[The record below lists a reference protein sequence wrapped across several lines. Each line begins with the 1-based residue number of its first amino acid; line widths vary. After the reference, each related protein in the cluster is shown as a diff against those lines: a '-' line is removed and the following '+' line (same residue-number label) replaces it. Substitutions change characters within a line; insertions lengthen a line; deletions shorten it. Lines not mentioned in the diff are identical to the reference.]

1 MTSLDPAEI
10 FRQEASE
17 LFETL
22 EGALLDLGL
31 RPDDRELVDTAFRAL
46 HTIKGSG
53 AMFGFDKVASF
64 THEFETAFDLVRKGE
79 IKPTGDLISVALAAK
94 DYIRALIESP
104 ETTDSIIGDAIL
116 DDLRQFIDPARHTG
130 HAGAP
135 VEIIAVA
142 ESRSS
147 GWQLRLEFDSHI
159 LRNGSNPVDLLDDL
173 SQLGSCFAVPLTDD
187 VPLLDELEPEDCFLK
202 WDVTLHS
209 DCAKAAI
216 DDVFMFVQDEMK
228 LTLAPLTKLE
238 VPGPALS
245 PEETVEDEPPSR
257 APARHDLTKD
267 DAAKHDL
274 TKHDLAKHDLAKHA
288 LAKDGNDQPAQSE
301 RRRNEPRRADDR
313 GIATVRVQ
321 AERLDE
327 LMDRVGELV
336 IAQARL
342 SQLASAGDDLSIKMI
357 AEEIERLAASLRDT
371 TMGARMVPIG
381 SLFGR
386 FRRLV
391 HDLSRDLGKPVEF
404 VTVGEDTEL
413 DKTMIECLADPLVH
427 LIRNAIDHG
436 IEDTASRATAGK
448 TEQGRIEL
456 VAAHSGAQVLVTV
469 TDNGGG
475 LNTARIRAKAED
487 QGLIAPGAKMSD
499 HDIHQFLFH
508 PGFSTAQTV
517 SALSGRGVGMD
528 VVKRTI
534 EAMRGSIDLST
545 KPGQGTNVTLR
556 LPLTLAII
564 EGLLIRVGEGRYII
578 PLSAVEECVELTAA
592 DERPRGRNF
601 LNVRGDLVPFL
612 RLRDLFGTPGS
623 PDRHQKTIIISTGE
637 TRVGLVA
644 DQIMGNHQ
652 TVIKSLS
659 KLHSD
664 VTMFSGATIL
674 GDGTAALILDVAQLV
689 VLAQS
694 RAEKQQINEAA

>member
-1 MTSLDPAEI
+1 MSAMDPTEV

-17 LFETL
+17 LFEVL

-31 RPDDRELVDTAFRAL
+31 RPDDRELVDSAFRAL

-64 THEFETAFDLVRKGE
+64 THEFETAFDRVRKGE
-79 IKPTGDLISVALAAK
+79 IKPTQDLISVALAAK
-94 DYIRALIESP
+94 DYIRALIEDPQS
-104 ETTDSIIGDAIL
+104 TDDVIGEAIL
-116 DDLRQFIDPARHTG
+116 DDLKRYVFPDQAAT
-130 HAGAP
+130 AAA
-135 VEIIAVA
+135 EIIEAPLAPA
-142 ESRSS
+142 ESKQA
-147 GWQLRLEFDSHI
+147 GWHLYLEFESHV
-159 LRNGSNPVDLLDDL
+159 LRNGSNPLDLLEDL
-173 SQLGSCFAVPLTDD
+173 CKLGPCFVVPVTDGI
-187 VPLLDELEPEDCFLK
+187 PFLDEMEPEDCYLK
-202 WDVTLHS
+202 WDVKLHAAC
-209 DCAKAAI
+209 DKDAI
-216 DDVFMFVQDEMK
+216 DDVFMFVSDEMK
-228 LTLAPLTKLE
+228 LTLSPLE
-238 VPGPALS
+238 Q
-245 PEETVEDEPPSR
+245 VE
-257 APARHDLTKD
+257 APAPMPLFQLLDEEPAEVAEMPAPVVEAAAPVAAPP
-267 DAAKHDL
+267 AAK
-274 TKHDLAKHDLAKHA
+274 TEPKSESKPEPKSEAK
-288 LAKDGNDQPAQSE
+288 
-301 RRRNEPRRADDR
+301 RDDR

-342 SQLASAGDDLSIKMI
+342 TQLAASGSDLSIKMI
-357 AEEIERLAASLRDT
+357 AEEIERLASSLRDT

-386 FRRLV
+386 FRRLI
-391 HDLSRDLGKPVEF
+391 HDLSRDLSKPVEF
-404 VTVGEDTEL
+404 VTTGEDTEL

-436 IEDTASRATAGK
+436 IEDTVTRSANGK

-456 VAAHSGAQVLVTV
+456 AAVHSGAQVLVTV
-469 TDNGGG
+469 KDNGGG
-475 LNTARIRAKAED
+475 LNTARIRAKAEE
-487 QGLIAPGAKMSD
+487 QGLIASGAVLTD
-499 HDIHQFLFH
+499 HEIHQFLFH
-508 PGFSTAQTV
+508 PGFSTAQTI

-534 EAMRGSIDLST
+534 ENMRGTIDLST
-545 KPGQGTNVTLR
+545 RPGQGTTVTLR

-578 PLSAVEECVELTAA
+578 PLSAVEECIELTAE
-592 DERPRGRNF
+592 DERSRGRDF
-601 LNVRGDLVPFL
+601 LNVRGNLVPFL
-612 RLRDLFGTPGS
+612 RLREIMTASGM

-637 TRVGLVA
+637 THVGLVA
-644 DQIMGNHQ
+644 DQIIGNHQ

-664 VTMFSGATIL
+664 VTIFSGATIL

-689 VLAQS
+689 ALAQS
-694 RAEKQQINEAA
+694 KVEKHISEAA

>member
-1 MTSLDPAEI
+1 MDPTEI

-31 RPDDRELVDTAFRAL
+31 RPDDRELVDSAFRAL

-53 AMFGFDKVASF
+53 AMFGFDKVAAF
-64 THEFETAFDLVRKGE
+64 THEFETAFELVRKGE
-79 IKPTGDLISVALAAK
+79 IKPTQELIAVALAAK
-94 DYIRALIESP
+94 DYIRALIEAP
-104 ETTDSIIGDAIL
+104 DSADPIIGDAIL
-116 DDLRQFIDPARHTG
+116 DDLKRFVSPLGPVLPAEPGVET
-130 HAGAP
+130 P
-135 VEIIAVA
+135 VVS
-142 ESRSS
+142 ESRPA
-147 GWQLRLEFDSHI
+147 GWQLRLEFESHI
-159 LRNGSNPVDLLDDL
+159 LRNGSNPLDLLDDL
-173 SQLGSCFAVPLTDD
+173 CKLGPCFVVPLTDG
-187 VPLLDELEPEDCFLK
+187 VPLLDELEPEDCYLK

-209 DCAKAAI
+209 GCDKAAI

-228 LTLAPLTKLE
+228 LTLVPLAQVE
-238 VPGPALS
+238 RAAPALAM
-245 PEETVEDEPPSR
+245 PVAEVEPAAPP
-257 APARHDLTKD
+257 APAP
-267 DAAKHDL
+267 AA
-274 TKHDLAKHDLAKHA
+274 AVS
-288 LAKDGNDQPAQSE
+288 PAAAEPSTPPE
-301 RRRNEPRRADDR
+301 RKREEPKRAEER

-342 SQLASAGDDLSIKMI
+342 SQLAAAGSDLSIKMI

-404 VTVGEDTEL
+404 VTSGEDTEL

-436 IEDTASRATAGK
+436 IEDSETRATAGK
-448 TEQGRIEL
+448 TEKGRIEL
-456 VAAHSGAQVLVTV
+456 QAIHSGAQVLVTV
-469 TDNGGG
+469 RDNGGG
-475 LNTARIRAKAED
+475 LNTARIRAKAEE
-487 QGLIAPGAKMSD
+487 QGLIAPGAAMSD
-499 HDIHQFLFH
+499 HEIHQFLFH
-508 PGFSTAQTV
+508 PGFSTAQTI

-534 EAMRGSIDLST
+534 ENMRGSIDLST
-545 KPGQGTNVTLR
+545 KAGEGTCVTLR

-578 PLSAVEECVELTAA
+578 PLPAVEECVELTAE
-592 DERPRGRNF
+592 DERSRGRNF
-601 LNVRGDLVPFL
+601 LNVRGNLVPFL
-612 RLRDLFGTPGS
+612 RLREILDVSGS
-623 PDRHQKTIIISTGE
+623 PGQHQKTIIISTGE

-644 DQIMGNHQ
+644 DQIIGNHQ

-664 VTMFSGATIL
+664 VTIFSGATIL
-674 GDGTAALILDVAQLV
+674 GDGSAALILDVVQLVGLAQL
-689 VLAQS
+689 
-694 RAEKQQINEAA
+694 RAEKQQMNEAA

>member
-1 MTSLDPAEI
+1 MTALDPAEV

-22 EGALLDLGL
+22 ETTLLDLGL
-31 RPDDRELVDTAFRAL
+31 RPDDRDLVDSAFRAL

-53 AMFGFDKVASF
+53 AMFGFDKVAAF
-64 THEFETAFDLVRKGE
+64 THEFETAFERVRKGE
-79 IKPTGDLISVALAAK
+79 IKPTQELISVALAAK
-94 DYIRALIESP
+94 DYIRSLIETP
-104 ETTDSIIGDAIL
+104 DAADPIIGDAIL
-116 DDLRQFIDPARHTG
+116 DDLRRFVGGPAPAAAAEPRPL
-130 HAGAP
+130 AP
-135 VEIIAVA
+135 LPPSEKSA
-142 ESRSS
+142 

-159 LRNGSNPVDLLDDL
+159 LRNGSNPLDLLEDL
-173 SQLGSCFAVPLTDD
+173 CKLGSCFVVPLTEG
-187 VPLLDELEPEDCFLK
+187 VPPLDELEPDYCYLK

-209 DCAKAAI
+209 DCDKAAI

-228 LTLAPLTKLE
+228 LTLAPLAHVERAAPTPPLAPVKE
-238 VPGPALS
+238 VIPSAPTIPA
-245 PEETVEDEPPSR
+245 ETAT
-257 APARHDLTKD
+257 APAPKPEP
-267 DAAKHDL
+267 
-274 TKHDLAKHDLAKHA
+274 
-288 LAKDGNDQPAQSE
+288 QPE
-301 RRRNEPRRADDR
+301 RRREEPRRSDDR
-313 GIATVRVQ
+313 AIATVRVQ

-342 SQLASAGDDLSIKMI
+342 TQLAATGSDPSIKMI

-381 SLFGR
+381 SLFAR

-391 HDLSRDLGKPVEF
+391 HDLSRDLSKPVEF

-436 IEDTASRATAGK
+436 IEDTATRNAAGK

-456 VAAHSGAQVLVTV
+456 QAVHSGAQVLVTV
-469 TDNGGG
+469 KDNGGG
-475 LNTARIRAKAED
+475 LNTARIRAKAEE
-487 QGLIAPGAKMSD
+487 QGLVAPGAALSD
-499 HDIHQFLFH
+499 NEIHQFLFH
-508 PGFSTAQTV
+508 PGFSTAQTI

-534 EAMRGSIDLST
+534 ENMRGSIDLST
-545 KPGQGTNVTLR
+545 RPGQGTTVTLR

-578 PLSAVEECVELTAA
+578 PLSAVEECVELTAQ
-592 DERPRGRNF
+592 DERSRGRNF
-601 LNVRGDLVPFL
+601 LNVRGNLVPFL
-612 RLRDLFGTPGS
+612 RLREILTIPGAADL
-623 PDRHQKTIIISTGE
+623 HQKTIIISTGE

-644 DQIMGNHQ
+644 DQIIGNHQ

-664 VTMFSGATIL
+664 VTIFSGAAIL

-689 VLAQS
+689 GLAQAH
-694 RAEKQQINEAA
+694 AEKQQMNEAA

>member
-1 MTSLDPAEI
+1 MSAMDPTEV

-17 LFETL
+17 LFEVL
-22 EGALLDLGL
+22 EGALLDLGQ
-31 RPDDRELVDTAFRAL
+31 RPDDRELVDSAFRAL

-64 THEFETAFDLVRKGE
+64 THEFETAFDRVRKGE
-79 IKPTGDLISVALAAK
+79 IKPTQELISVALAAK
-94 DYIRALIESP
+94 DYIRALIEDPQS
-104 ETTDSIIGDAIL
+104 TDDIIGEAIL
-116 DDLRQFIDPARHTG
+116 DDLKRFVSADQPVAAVMEIAEAPPLAPAGTKQ
-130 HAGAP
+130 AG
-135 VEIIAVA
+135 
-142 ESRSS
+142 
-147 GWQLRLEFDSHI
+147 WHLYLEFETHI
-159 LRNGSNPVDLLDDL
+159 LRNGSNPLDLLEDL
-173 SQLGSCFAVPLTDD
+173 CKLGPCFVVPVTDG
-187 VPLLDELEPEDCFLK
+187 VPFLDEMEPEDCYLK
-202 WDVTLHS
+202 WDVKLHAAC
-209 DCAKAAI
+209 DKDAI

-228 LTLAPLTKLE
+228 LTLSPLEHVEAPAPAPLFQLLDEELAPAVEMPAPPVEAAAAPVAEQPVAKAEPKSESKPEPKLE
-238 VPGPALS
+238 
-245 PEETVEDEPPSR
+245 
-257 APARHDLTKD
+257 
-267 DAAKHDL
+267 AK
-274 TKHDLAKHDLAKHA
+274 
-288 LAKDGNDQPAQSE
+288 
-301 RRRNEPRRADDR
+301 RDDR

-342 SQLASAGDDLSIKMI
+342 TQLAASGSDLSIKMI
-357 AEEIERLAASLRDT
+357 AEEIERLASSLRDT

-391 HDLSRDLGKPVEF
+391 HDLSRDLSKPVEF
-404 VTVGEDTEL
+404 VTSGEDTEL

-436 IEDTASRATAGK
+436 IEDTATRSANGK

-456 VAAHSGAQVLVTV
+456 AAVHSGAQVLVTV
-469 TDNGGG
+469 KDNGGG
-475 LNTARIRAKAED
+475 LNTARIRAKAEE
-487 QGLIAPGAKMSD
+487 QGLIATGAVLTD
-499 HDIHQFLFH
+499 HEVHQFLFH
-508 PGFSTAQTV
+508 PGFSTAQTI

-534 EAMRGSIDLST
+534 ENMRGSIDLST
-545 KPGQGTNVTLR
+545 RPGQGTTVTLR

-578 PLSAVEECVELTAA
+578 PLSAVEECIELTAE
-592 DERPRGRNF
+592 DERSRGRNF
-601 LNVRGDLVPFL
+601 LNVRGNLVPFL
-612 RLRDLFGTPGS
+612 RLREIMTASGT

-637 TRVGLVA
+637 THVGLVA
-644 DQIMGNHQ
+644 DQIIGNHQ

-689 VLAQS
+689 ALAQS
-694 RAEKQQINEAA
+694 KVEKQHISEAA

>member
-1 MTSLDPAEI
+1 MTALDPAEV

-22 EGALLDLGL
+22 ETTLLDLGL
-31 RPDDRELVDTAFRAL
+31 RPDDRDLVDSAFRAL

-53 AMFGFDKVASF
+53 AMFGFDKVAAF
-64 THEFETAFDLVRKGE
+64 THEFETAFERVRKGE
-79 IKPTGDLISVALAAK
+79 IKPTQELISVALAAK
-94 DYIRALIESP
+94 DYIRSLIETP
-104 ETTDSIIGDAIL
+104 EAADPIIGEAIL
-116 DDLRQFIDPARHTG
+116 DDLRHFVGGPAPAAAAEPRPL
-130 HAGAP
+130 AP
-135 VEIIAVA
+135 PPPSEKSA
-142 ESRSS
+142 

-159 LRNGSNPVDLLDDL
+159 LRNGSNPLDLLEDL
-173 SQLGSCFAVPLTDD
+173 CKLGSCFVVPLTDG
-187 VPLLDELEPEDCFLK
+187 VPPLDELEPDYCYLK

-209 DCAKAAI
+209 DCDKAAI

-228 LTLAPLTKLE
+228 LTLAPLAQVERAAPPPPAPVKE
-238 VPGPALS
+238 VIPPA
-245 PEETVEDEPPSR
+245 PMIPAETAK
-257 APARHDLTKD
+257 APAPKPEP
-267 DAAKHDL
+267 
-274 TKHDLAKHDLAKHA
+274 
-288 LAKDGNDQPAQSE
+288 QPE
-301 RRRNEPRRADDR
+301 RRREEPRRSDDR
-313 GIATVRVQ
+313 AIATVRVQ

-342 SQLASAGDDLSIKMI
+342 TQLAATGSDPSIKMI

-391 HDLSRDLGKPVEF
+391 HDLSRDLSKPVEF

-436 IEDTASRATAGK
+436 IEDTATRNAAGK

-456 VAAHSGAQVLVTV
+456 QAVHSGAQVLVTV
-469 TDNGGG
+469 KDNGGG
-475 LNTARIRAKAED
+475 LNTARIRAKAEE
-487 QGLIAPGAKMSD
+487 QGLVAPGAALSD
-499 HDIHQFLFH
+499 HEIHQFLFH
-508 PGFSTAQTV
+508 PGFSTAQTI

-534 EAMRGSIDLST
+534 ENMRGSIDLST
-545 KPGQGTNVTLR
+545 RPGQGTTVTLR

-578 PLSAVEECVELTAA
+578 PLSAVEECVELTAR
-592 DERPRGRNF
+592 DERSRGRNF
-601 LNVRGDLVPFL
+601 LNVRGNLVPFL
-612 RLRDLFGTPGS
+612 RLREILTVPGA
-623 PDRHQKTIIISTGE
+623 PDQHQKTIIISTGE

-644 DQIMGNHQ
+644 DQIIGNHQ

-664 VTMFSGATIL
+664 VTIFSGAAIL

-689 VLAQS
+689 GLAQAH
-694 RAEKQQINEAA
+694 AEKQQMNEAA

>member
-1 MTSLDPAEI
+1 MTSLDPADV

-17 LFETL
+17 LFEAL
-22 EGALLDLGL
+22 EGALLDLTL

-53 AMFGFDKVASF
+53 AMFGFDKVAAF

-79 IKPTGDLISVALAAK
+79 VKPTGDLISVALAAK
-94 DYIRALIESP
+94 DFIRALIEAP
-104 ETTDSIIGDAIL
+104 ESTDAIIGEAIL
-116 DDLRQFIDPARHTG
+116 ADLQRFVG
-130 HAGAP
+130 KESSAP
-135 VEIIAVA
+135 VVTADPEPAAPEV
-142 ESRSS
+142 RSS
-147 GWQLRLEFDSHI
+147 GWRLHLEFASHI
-159 LRNGSNPVDLLDDL
+159 LCNGSNPLDLLDDL
-173 SQLGSCFAVPLTDD
+173 RKLGPCFAIALTDG
-187 VPLLDELEPEDCFLK
+187 VPLLDDLEPELCFLK

-209 DCAKAAI
+209 DCDRAAI
-216 DDVFMFVQDEMK
+216 DDVFMFVQDEMT
-228 LTLAPLTKLE
+228 LTLAPLPEAEAAAPLAPPPQDAVNFSAPEKPAAVE
-238 VPGPALS
+238 QAAVHPPPGAKR
-245 PEETVEDEPPSR
+245 EE
-257 APARHDLTKD
+257 
-267 DAAKHDL
+267 AKR
-274 TKHDLAKHDLAKHA
+274 
-288 LAKDGNDQPAQSE
+288 S
-301 RRRNEPRRADDR
+301 DDR
-313 GIATVRVQ
+313 SIATVRVQ

-342 SQLASAGDDLSIKMI
+342 TQLAAAGDDLSIKII

-381 SLFGR
+381 SVFGR

-391 HDLSRDLGKPVEF
+391 HDLSQDLGKPVEF
-404 VTVGEDTEL
+404 VTAGEDTEL
-413 DKTMIECLADPLVH
+413 DKTMIESLADPLVH

-436 IEDTASRATAGK
+436 IEDTATREAAGK
-448 TEQGRIEL
+448 VEQGRIEL
-456 VAAHSGAQVLVTV
+456 VATHAGAQVLVTV

-475 LNTARIRAKAED
+475 LNTARIRAKVED
-487 QGLIAPGAKMSD
+487 LGLIAPGAVISD
-499 HDIHQFLFH
+499 HDIHQYLFH
-508 PGFSTAQTV
+508 PGFSTAEKV

-534 EAMRGSIDLST
+534 EAMRGAIDLT
-545 KPGQGTNVTLR
+545 TIPGQGTKVTLR

-564 EGLLIRVGEGRYII
+564 EGLLIRVGEGRYIV

-592 DERPRGRNF
+592 DERSRGRNF

-612 RLRDLFGTPGS
+612 KLRDLFGTS
-623 PDRHQKTIIISTGE
+623 NSSDLHQKIIIISTGD

-644 DQIMGNHQ
+644 DQIIGNHQ

-659 KLHSD
+659 KLHAD

-674 GDGTAALILDVAQLV
+674 GDGSAALILDVAQLV
-689 VLAQS
+689 ALAQAQS
-694 RAEKQQINEAA
+694 EKQQTCEAA

>member
-1 MTSLDPAEI
+1 MSAMDPTEI

-17 LFETL
+17 LFEVL
-22 EGALLDLGL
+22 EGALLDLGQ
-31 RPDDRELVDTAFRAL
+31 RPDDRELVDSAFRAL

-64 THEFETAFDLVRKGE
+64 THEFETAFDRVRKGE
-79 IKPTGDLISVALAAK
+79 IKPTQELISVALAAK
-94 DYIRALIESP
+94 DYIRALIEDPQS
-104 ETTDSIIGDAIL
+104 TDDIIGEAIL
-116 DDLRQFIDPARHTG
+116 DDLRRFVSSDQPAAPLAEIAEAPPLAPGERKQ
-130 HAGAP
+130 AG
-135 VEIIAVA
+135 
-142 ESRSS
+142 
-147 GWQLRLEFDSHI
+147 WHLCLEFESHV
-159 LRNGSNPVDLLDDL
+159 LRNGSNPLDLLEDL
-173 SQLGSCFAVPLTDD
+173 CKLGPCFVVPITDGI
-187 VPLLDELEPEDCFLK
+187 PFLDEMEPEDCYLK
-202 WDVTLHS
+202 WDVKLHAAC
-209 DCAKAAI
+209 DKDAI

-228 LTLAPLTKLE
+228 LTLSPLEEVEAPAP
-238 VPGPALS
+238 VPLFQLPDEEPVIAEMAAPVVAAVAEQPVAKAEPQS
-245 PEETVEDEPPSR
+245 EAKPEIKREA
-257 APARHDLTKD
+257 APARRE
-267 DAAKHDL
+267 DAK
-274 TKHDLAKHDLAKHA
+274 
-288 LAKDGNDQPAQSE
+288 QE
-301 RRRNEPRRADDR
+301 R

-342 SQLASAGDDLSIKMI
+342 TQLAASGSDLSIKMI
-357 AEEIERLAASLRDT
+357 AEEIERLASSLRDT

-391 HDLSRDLGKPVEF
+391 HDLSRDLSKPVEF
-404 VTVGEDTEL
+404 VTSGEDTEL

-436 IEDTASRATAGK
+436 IEDTATRAANGK

-456 VAAHSGAQVLVTV
+456 AAVHSGAQVLVTV
-469 TDNGGG
+469 KDNGGG
-475 LNTARIRAKAED
+475 LNTARIRAKAEE
-487 QGLIAPGAKMSD
+487 QGLIAAGAVLTD
-499 HDIHQFLFH
+499 HEIHQFLFH
-508 PGFSTAQTV
+508 PGFSTAQTI

-534 EAMRGSIDLST
+534 ENMRGSIDLST
-545 KPGQGTNVTLR
+545 RSGQGTTVTLR

-564 EGLLIRVGEGRYII
+564 EGLLIRVGAGRYII
-578 PLSAVEECVELTAA
+578 PLSAVEECVELTDE
-592 DERPRGRNF
+592 DERSRGRNF
-601 LNVRGDLVPFL
+601 LNVRGNLVPFL
-612 RLRDLFGTPGS
+612 RLRELMSASGA

-644 DQIMGNHQ
+644 DQIIGNHQ

-664 VTMFSGATIL
+664 VTIFSGATIL

-689 VLAQS
+689 SLAQS
-694 RAEKQQINEAA
+694 KVEKQHINEAA

>member
-1 MTSLDPAEI
+1 MSSMDPTEI

-31 RPDDRELVDTAFRAL
+31 RPDDRELVDSAFRAL

-53 AMFGFDKVASF
+53 AMFGFDKVAAF
-64 THEFETAFDLVRKGE
+64 THEFETAFELVRKGE
-79 IKPTGDLISVALAAK
+79 IKPTQELIAVALAAK
-94 DYIRALIESP
+94 DYIRALIEAP
-104 ETTDSIIGDAIL
+104 DDADSIIGDAIL
-116 DDLRQFIDPARHTG
+116 DDLKRFVS
-130 HAGAP
+130 P
-135 VEIIAVA
+135 VEQVLPVESEIDTPPAS
-142 ESRSS
+142 ESRPA
-147 GWQLRLEFDSHI
+147 GWQLRLEFESHI
-159 LRNGSNPVDLLDDL
+159 LRNGSNPLDLLDDL
-173 SQLGSCFAVPLTDD
+173 CKLGPCFVVPVTDG
-187 VPLLDELEPEDCFLK
+187 VPLLDELEPEDCYLK

-209 DCAKAAI
+209 GCDKDAI

-228 LTLAPLTKLE
+228 LTLVPLAQVERAAPTFAMAE
-238 VPGPALS
+238 AEPVAPPAPAPTAS
-245 PEETVEDEPPSR
+245 SAPAAAEPATPPERKRDEPKR
-257 APARHDLTKD
+257 A
-267 DAAKHDL
+267 
-274 TKHDLAKHDLAKHA
+274 
-288 LAKDGNDQPAQSE
+288 E
-301 RRRNEPRRADDR
+301 ER

-342 SQLASAGDDLSIKMI
+342 SQLAAAGSDLSIKMI

-404 VTVGEDTEL
+404 VTSGEDTEL

-436 IEDTASRATAGK
+436 IEDSETRAAAGK
-448 TEQGRIEL
+448 TENGRIEL
-456 VAAHSGAQVLVTV
+456 YAIHSGAQVLVTV
-469 TDNGGG
+469 KDNGGG
-475 LNTARIRAKAED
+475 LNTARIRAKAEE
-487 QGLIAPGAKMSD
+487 QGLIAPGAAMSD
-499 HDIHQFLFH
+499 HEIHQFLFH
-508 PGFSTAQTV
+508 PGFSTAQTI

-534 EAMRGSIDLST
+534 ENMRGSIDLST
-545 KPGQGTNVTLR
+545 KPGAGTCVTLR

-578 PLSAVEECVELTAA
+578 PLPAVEECVELTAD
-592 DERPRGRNF
+592 DERSRGRNF
-601 LNVRGDLVPFL
+601 LNVRGNLVPFL
-612 RLRDLFGTPGS
+612 RLRDILDVPGS
-623 PDRHQKTIIISTGE
+623 PGLHQKTIIISTGE

-644 DQIMGNHQ
+644 DQIIGNHQ

-664 VTMFSGATIL
+664 VTIFSGATIL

-689 VLAQS
+689 ALAQS
-694 RAEKQQINEAA
+694 RAEKQQMSEAA

>member
-1 MTSLDPAEI
+1 MSAMDPTEI

-17 LFETL
+17 LFEVL
-22 EGALLDLGL
+22 EGALLDLGQ
-31 RPDDRELVDTAFRAL
+31 RPDDRELVDSAFRAL

-64 THEFETAFDLVRKGE
+64 THEFETAFDRVRKGE
-79 IKPTGDLISVALAAK
+79 IKPTQELISVALAAK
-94 DYIRALIESP
+94 DYIRALIEDPQS
-104 ETTDSIIGDAIL
+104 TDDVIGEAIL
-116 DDLRQFIDPARHTG
+116 DDLKRFVSFDQPVA
-130 HAGAP
+130 AV
-135 VEIIAVA
+135 VEIA
-142 ESRSS
+142 EAPPLAPGGSKQA
-147 GWQLRLEFDSHI
+147 GWHLYLEFESHI
-159 LRNGSNPVDLLDDL
+159 LRNGSNPLDLLEDL
-173 SQLGSCFAVPLTDD
+173 CKLGPCFVVPVTDGI
-187 VPLLDELEPEDCFLK
+187 PFLDEMEPEDCYLK
-202 WDVTLHS
+202 WDVKLHAACNK
-209 DCAKAAI
+209 DAI

-228 LTLAPLTKLE
+228 LTLSPLEHVETPAPAPLFQLLDE
-238 VPGPALS
+238 EPA
-245 PEETVEDEPPSR
+245 PMAETPAPPVELPAAPVAEQPVAKSEPKS
-257 APARHDLTKD
+257 
-267 DAAKHDL
+267 
-274 TKHDLAKHDLAKHA
+274 
-288 LAKDGNDQPAQSE
+288 
-301 RRRNEPRRADDR
+301 EPRPEPKPEAKREER

-342 SQLASAGDDLSIKMI
+342 TQLAASGSDLSIKMI
-357 AEEIERLAASLRDT
+357 AEEIERLASSLRDT

-391 HDLSRDLGKPVEF
+391 HDLSRDLSKPVEF
-404 VTVGEDTEL
+404 VTTGEDTEL

-436 IEDTASRATAGK
+436 IEDNATRAANGK

-456 VAAHSGAQVLVTV
+456 AAVHSGAQVLVTV
-469 TDNGGG
+469 KDNGGG
-475 LNTARIRAKAED
+475 LNTARIRAKAEE
-487 QGLIAPGAKMSD
+487 QGLIAAGAVLTD
-499 HDIHQFLFH
+499 HEIHQFLFH
-508 PGFSTAQTV
+508 PGFSTAQTI

-534 EAMRGSIDLST
+534 ENMRGSIDLST
-545 KPGQGTNVTLR
+545 RPGQGTTVTLR

-578 PLSAVEECVELTAA
+578 PLPAVEECVELTAE
-592 DERPRGRNF
+592 DERSRGRNF
-601 LNVRGDLVPFL
+601 LNVRGNLVPFL
-612 RLRDLFGTPGS
+612 RLRDILSAEGTP
-623 PDRHQKTIIISTGE
+623 DQHQKTIIISTGE
-637 TRVGLVA
+637 TQVGLVA
-644 DQIMGNHQ
+644 DQIIGNHQ

-664 VTMFSGATIL
+664 VTIFSGATIL

-689 VLAQS
+689 ALAQS
-694 RAEKQQINEAA
+694 KVEKHISEAA

>member
-1 MTSLDPAEI
+1 MSSMDPTEI

-31 RPDDRELVDTAFRAL
+31 RPDDRELVDSAFRAL

-53 AMFGFDKVASF
+53 AMFGFDKVAAF
-64 THEFETAFDLVRKGE
+64 THEFETAFELVRKGE
-79 IKPTGDLISVALAAK
+79 IKPTQELIAVALAAK
-94 DYIRALIESP
+94 DYIRALIEAP
-104 ETTDSIIGDAIL
+104 DSADPIIGDAIL
-116 DDLRQFIDPARHTG
+116 DDLKRFVSPLGPVLPAEPGVET
-130 HAGAP
+130 P
-135 VEIIAVA
+135 VVS
-142 ESRSS
+142 ESRPA
-147 GWQLRLEFDSHI
+147 GWQLRLEFESHI
-159 LRNGSNPVDLLDDL
+159 LRNGSNPLDLLDDL
-173 SQLGSCFAVPLTDD
+173 CKLGPCFVVPLTDG
-187 VPLLDELEPEDCFLK
+187 VPLLDELEPEDCYLK

-209 DCAKAAI
+209 GCDKAAI

-228 LTLAPLTKLE
+228 LTLVPLAQVE
-238 VPGPALS
+238 RAAPALAM
-245 PEETVEDEPPSR
+245 PVAEVEPAAPP
-257 APARHDLTKD
+257 APAP
-267 DAAKHDL
+267 AA
-274 TKHDLAKHDLAKHA
+274 AVS
-288 LAKDGNDQPAQSE
+288 PAAAEPSTPPE
-301 RRRNEPRRADDR
+301 RKREEPKRAEER

-342 SQLASAGDDLSIKMI
+342 SQLAAAGSDLSIKMI

-404 VTVGEDTEL
+404 VTSGEDTEL

-436 IEDTASRATAGK
+436 IEDSETRATAGK
-448 TEQGRIEL
+448 TEKGRIEL
-456 VAAHSGAQVLVTV
+456 QAIHSGAQVLVTV
-469 TDNGGG
+469 RDNGGG
-475 LNTARIRAKAED
+475 LNTARIRAKAEE
-487 QGLIAPGAKMSD
+487 QGLIAPGAAMSD
-499 HDIHQFLFH
+499 HEIHQFLFH
-508 PGFSTAQTV
+508 PGFSTAQTI

-534 EAMRGSIDLST
+534 ENMRGSIDLST
-545 KPGQGTNVTLR
+545 KAGEGTCVTLR

-578 PLSAVEECVELTAA
+578 PLPAVEECVELTAE
-592 DERPRGRNF
+592 DERSRGRNF
-601 LNVRGDLVPFL
+601 LNVRGNLVPFL
-612 RLRDLFGTPGS
+612 RLREILDVSGS
-623 PDRHQKTIIISTGE
+623 PGQHQKTIIISTGE

-644 DQIMGNHQ
+644 DQIIGNHQ

-664 VTMFSGATIL
+664 VTIFSGATIL
-674 GDGTAALILDVAQLV
+674 GDGSAALILDVVQLVGLAQL
-689 VLAQS
+689 
-694 RAEKQQINEAA
+694 RAEKQQMNEAA

>member
-1 MTSLDPAEI
+1 MSAMDPTEI

-17 LFETL
+17 LFEVL
-22 EGALLDLGL
+22 EGALLDLGQ
-31 RPDDRELVDTAFRAL
+31 RPDDRELVDSAFRAL

-64 THEFETAFDLVRKGE
+64 THEFETAFDRVRKGE
-79 IKPTGDLISVALAAK
+79 IKPTQELISVALAAK
-94 DYIRALIESP
+94 DYIRALIEDPQS
-104 ETTDSIIGDAIL
+104 TDDVIGEAIL
-116 DDLRQFIDPARHTG
+116 DDLKRFVSFDQPA
-130 HAGAP
+130 AAV
-135 VEIIAVA
+135 VEIA
-142 ESRSS
+142 EAPPLAPGGSKQA
-147 GWQLRLEFDSHI
+147 GWHLYLEFESHI
-159 LRNGSNPVDLLDDL
+159 LRNGSNPLDLLEDL
-173 SQLGSCFAVPLTDD
+173 CKLGPCFVVPVTDGI
-187 VPLLDELEPEDCFLK
+187 PFLDEMEPEDCYLK
-202 WDVTLHS
+202 WDVKLHAAC
-209 DCAKAAI
+209 DKDAI
-216 DDVFMFVQDEMK
+216 DDVFMFVQDELK
-228 LTLAPLTKLE
+228 LTLSPLEHVEAPAPAPLFQLLDE
-238 VPGPALS
+238 EPA
-245 PEETVEDEPPSR
+245 PMAEMPAPPVELPAAPVAEQPVVKSEPKS
-257 APARHDLTKD
+257 
-267 DAAKHDL
+267 
-274 TKHDLAKHDLAKHA
+274 
-288 LAKDGNDQPAQSE
+288 
-301 RRRNEPRRADDR
+301 EPRPEPKPEAKREER

-342 SQLASAGDDLSIKMI
+342 TQLAASGSDLSIKMI
-357 AEEIERLAASLRDT
+357 AEEIERLASSLRDT

-391 HDLSRDLGKPVEF
+391 HDLSRDLSKPVEF
-404 VTVGEDTEL
+404 VTSGEDTEL

-436 IEDTASRATAGK
+436 IEDNATRAANGK

-456 VAAHSGAQVLVTV
+456 AAVHSGAQVLVTV
-469 TDNGGG
+469 KDNGGG
-475 LNTARIRAKAED
+475 LNTARIRAKAEE
-487 QGLIAPGAKMSD
+487 QGLIAAGAVLTD
-499 HDIHQFLFH
+499 HEIHQFLFH
-508 PGFSTAQTV
+508 PGFSTAQTI

-534 EAMRGSIDLST
+534 ENMRGSIDLST
-545 KPGQGTNVTLR
+545 RPGQGTTVTLR

-578 PLSAVEECVELTAA
+578 PLPAVEECVELTAE
-592 DERPRGRNF
+592 DERSRGRNF
-601 LNVRGDLVPFL
+601 LNVRGNLVPFL
-612 RLRDLFGTPGS
+612 RMREIMSSSGS
-623 PDRHQKTIIISTGE
+623 PDKHQKTIIISTGE

-644 DQIMGNHQ
+644 DQIIGNHQ

-664 VTMFSGATIL
+664 VTIFSGATIL

-689 VLAQS
+689 QLAQS
-694 RAEKQQINEAA
+694 KVEKQHINEAA

>member
-1 MTSLDPAEI
+1 MTTLDPVEI

-31 RPDDRELVDTAFRAL
+31 RPDDRDLVDAAFRAL

-53 AMFGFDKVASF
+53 AMFGFDKVAAF

-79 IKPTGDLISVALAAK
+79 IKPTQDLISVALAAK
-94 DYIRALIESP
+94 DYIRALIEAP
-104 ETTDSIIGDAIL
+104 ESTDTIIGDAIL
-116 DDLRQFIDPARHTG
+116 DDLRQFMKLGDHAEAAAPALPIE
-130 HAGAP
+130 AP
-135 VEIIAVA
+135 VSAQ
-142 ESRSS
+142 RSW
-147 GWQLRLEFDSHI
+147 GWRLHLEFDNHI
-159 LRNGSNPVDLLDDL
+159 LRNGSNPLDFLDDLRKLGSTFVVALTDDLPLLDDL
-173 SQLGSCFAVPLTDD
+173 
-187 VPLLDELEPEDCFLK
+187 EPDYCFLK
-202 WDVTLHS
+202 WNVTLHG
-209 DCAKAAI
+209 DCDKAAI

-228 LTLAPLTKLE
+228 LTLTPLAETDVAASVPVPVPVPMTVPELKSATEISPPVATEPVAAAP
-238 VPGPALS
+238 
-245 PEETVEDEPPSR
+245 
-257 APARHDLTKD
+257 
-267 DAAKHDL
+267 
-274 TKHDLAKHDLAKHA
+274 
-288 LAKDGNDQPAQSE
+288 E
-301 RRRNEPRRADDR
+301 RRRDEPRRADDR

-342 SQLASAGDDLSIKMI
+342 SQLAAAGDDLSIKMI

-386 FRRLV
+386 FRRLI

-404 VTVGEDTEL
+404 VTSGEDTEL

-436 IEDTASRATAGK
+436 IEATEKRAAAGK

-456 VAAHSGAQVLVTV
+456 TAIHSGAQVLVTV
-469 TDNGGG
+469 VDNGGG
-475 LNTARIRAKAED
+475 LNTARIRAKAEE
-487 QGLIAPGAKMSD
+487 QGLIAPGAAMSD
-499 HDIHQFLFH
+499 QDIHQFLFH

-545 KPGQGTNVTLR
+545 TPGKGTTVTLR

-564 EGLLIRVGEGRYII
+564 EGLMIRVGEGRYII

-592 DERPRGRNF
+592 DERSRGRNF

-612 RLRDLFGTPGS
+612 RLRDLFDTPGS
-623 PDRHQKTIIISTGE
+623 PELHQKTIIISTGD

-674 GDGTAALILDVAQLV
+674 GDGSAALILDVAQLV
-689 VLAQS
+689 ALAQS
-694 RAEKQQINEAA
+694 RSEKQQVSEAA

>member
-1 MTSLDPAEI
+1 MSSMDPTEI

-31 RPDDRELVDTAFRAL
+31 RPDDRELVDSAFRAL

-53 AMFGFDKVASF
+53 AMFGFDKVAAF
-64 THEFETAFDLVRKGE
+64 THEFETAFELVRKGE
-79 IKPTGDLISVALAAK
+79 IRPTHELIAVALAAK
-94 DYIRALIESP
+94 DYIRALIEAP
-104 ETTDSIIGDAIL
+104 DSAEPIIGDAIL
-116 DDLRQFIDPARHTG
+116 DDLKRFVSPGAQFPPIESKVDV
-130 HAGAP
+130 P
-135 VEIIAVA
+135 VAS
-142 ESRSS
+142 ESRPA
-147 GWQLRLEFDSHI
+147 GWQMRLEFETHI
-159 LRNGSNPVDLLDDL
+159 LRNGSNPLDLLDDL
-173 SQLGSCFAVPLTDD
+173 CKLGPCFVVPLTDG
-187 VPLLDELEPEDCFLK
+187 VPLLDDLEPEDCYLK

-209 DCAKAAI
+209 GCDKAAI

-228 LTLAPLTKLE
+228 LTLVPLAQVERAP
-238 VPGPALS
+238 PALAL
-245 PEETVEDEPPSR
+245 PVVEVEPAAPP
-257 APARHDLTKD
+257 APAP
-267 DAAKHDL
+267 AA
-274 TKHDLAKHDLAKHA
+274 APV
-288 LAKDGNDQPAQSE
+288 PAAAEPAMPPERKREEPKRSE
-301 RRRNEPRRADDR
+301 ER

-342 SQLASAGDDLSIKMI
+342 SQLAATGSDLSIKMI

-404 VTVGEDTEL
+404 VTLGEDTEL

-436 IEDTASRATAGK
+436 IEDSGTRAAAGK

-456 VAAHSGAQVLVTV
+456 QAIHSGAQVLVTV
-469 TDNGGG
+469 KDNGGG
-475 LNTARIRAKAED
+475 LNTARIRAKAEE
-487 QGLIAPGAKMSD
+487 QGLIAPGAAMSD
-499 HDIHQFLFH
+499 HEIHQFLFH

-534 EAMRGSIDLST
+534 ENMRGSIDLST
-545 KPGQGTNVTLR
+545 RAGAGTCVTLR

-578 PLSAVEECVELTAA
+578 PLPAVEECVELTAD
-592 DERPRGRNF
+592 DERSRGRNF
-601 LNVRGDLVPFL
+601 LNVRGNLVPFL
-612 RLRDLFGTPGS
+612 RLRDILDVRGTPGQ
-623 PDRHQKTIIISTGE
+623 HQKTIIISTGE

-644 DQIMGNHQ
+644 DQIIGNHQ

-664 VTMFSGATIL
+664 VTIFSGATIL

-689 VLAQS
+689 ALAQS
-694 RAEKQQINEAA
+694 RAEKQQMSEAA